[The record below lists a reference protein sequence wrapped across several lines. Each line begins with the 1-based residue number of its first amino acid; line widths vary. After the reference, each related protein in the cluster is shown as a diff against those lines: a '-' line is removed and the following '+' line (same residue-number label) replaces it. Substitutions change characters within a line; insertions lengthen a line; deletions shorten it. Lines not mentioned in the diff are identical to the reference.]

1 MWPSYYAEP
10 ALVKVSWRK
19 IPITLIDVR
28 TQAVIGGCIY
38 CRKGKRARRCESP
51 VPPLNDK
58 VPGCDPTVLCRFI
71 RTPALR
77 PIGWGK
83 LLALLFVC
91 ALRTTAFKCARTMAV
106 SRSPKAM

>member
-1 MWPSYYAEP
+1 MLLGLALSFLPYALRRSNLRLSRFFSVWSLTALMWPSYYAEP

-58 VPGCDPTVLCRFI
+58 VPGCDPTVLC
-71 RTPALR
+71 
-77 PIGWGK
+77 
-83 LLALLFVC
+83 
-91 ALRTTAFKCARTMAV
+91 
-106 SRSPKAM
+106 